1 MIWIKH
7 WKRNCWKSIGRQAS
21 LKKEKTIIEMKNGRK
36 IRIKRG
42 EAYHFTYEHI
52 VKEIID
58 TGVVEE

>member
-1 MIWIKH
+1 MI
-7 WKRNCWKSIGRQAS
+7 
-21 LKKEKTIIEMKNGRK
+21 EKTEMKNGKK